1 MATSAEQSYSME
13 VHSQERFGFD
23 CEFIERPPESLQS
36 DCPVCMLVL
45 REPHQVTCCGYAFC
59 QVCIER
65 VQLQQSP
72 CPTCKESDFCVF
84 PDKRLQRS
92 LSVYRIHCSHE
103 KEGCQWTGSLREFDG
118 HLNEEPAVNE
128 QLSGCAFAEVECIHC
143 HRFFQRRY
151 INEHQVS
158 ECIKRPCSCE
168 YCDYETNFEDITCK
182 HWPVCAFYPVSCPNE
197 CGACPVRQNLNH
209 HISKDCPLVVVK
221 CDFHYAGCEVQLPHK
236 DMPAHLAENLEV
248 HTAQLA
254 AHTEKRMAEKDRQ
267 IVQLTKEL
275 DAHRWKI
282 DQLEKENEALKESL
296 HEKIL
301 RTQNDIRMSEGGLTW
316 AFENLKKEVVQ
327 LKAKQEEN
335 QSSLQAIRAHASVVP
350 VELVLTEFRK
360 HKRHSKEWYSEPFY
374 THPHGYKM
382 CLRVDANG
390 ASGAKG
396 KYISVIAYIMR
407 GWFDIH
413 LIWPFRGV
421 VMVTLV
427 NQLQDKEHLMYKI
440 DFRTAGTSVTS
451 RVTTGERASGAVG
464 VREFIPHSDL
474 DYDPEKNC
482 QFLKDD
488 CLHFQ
493 VTQVT
498 YTNQVTNL

>member
-1 MATSAEQSYSME
+1 MATSAEQSSPME
-13 VHSQERFGFD
+13 VHSQQRFGFD
-23 CEFIERPPESLQS
+23 CEFIERPPETLQS
-36 DCPVCMLVL
+36 NCPVCMLVL
-45 REPHQVTCCGYAFC
+45 REPYQVTCCGHAFC
-59 QVCIER
+59 QACIER

-72 CPTCKESDFCVF
+72 CPTCKETDFCVF

-92 LSVYRIHCSHE
+92 LSVYHIHCFHE
-103 KEGCQWTGSLREFDG
+103 KEGCQWTGSLREFDE
-118 HLNEEPAVNE
+118 HLNEKPAVDE

-158 ECIKRPCSCE
+158 ECIKRPFSCE
-168 YCDYETNFEDITCK
+168 YCGDYETDFEDVMFK
-182 HWPVCAFYPVSCPNE
+182 HWPVCALYPVSCPNE
-197 CGACPVRQNLNH
+197 CGACPVRQDLKH
-209 HISKDCPLVVVK
+209 HISKECPLEVVN

-267 IVQLTKEL
+267 IVQLTGEL

-282 DQLEKENEALKESL
+282 DQLEKENEALKES
-296 HEKIL
+296 
-301 RTQNDIRMSEGGLTW
+301 
-316 AFENLKKEVVQ
+316 FEDLKKEVVQ

-335 QSSLQAIRAHASVVP
+335 QSALQAIRAHASVVP

-390 ASGAKG
+390 AGGAKG
-396 KYISVIAYIMR
+396 KYVSIFGYIMR
-407 GWFDIH
+407 GQFDIH
-413 LIWPFRGV
+413 LKWPLHGI

-427 NQLQDKEHLMYKI
+427 NQLRDEEHFTYEINFK
-440 DFRTAGTSVTS
+440 TAGTMASS
-451 RVTTGERASGAVG
+451 RDTAPGAWG
-464 VREFIPHSDL
+464 VRKFIPQNDL

-493 VTQVT
+493 VTRVT
-498 YTNQVTNL
+498 IM